1 MTPRPA
7 ALFAAP
13 VLAFALGLSAG
24 LLAPAASYAAP
35 AAGEGAFLATTLNV
49 EASGEVKAAPDQATI
64 TLGVQTQGKTAG
76 DAMTQNRERM
86 AATLAA
92 LKTQGVEAKDIR
104 TTALNLNAQYAYEN
118 GQAPRLT
125 GYQASNEVAITVR
138 DVTKLGA
145 TVDAV
150 TGAGANQ
157 VTGISFGLAD
167 ARPVEDVARRAAVK
181 QLQARAA
188 LYAEATGMKVARLV
202 NLSEG
207 GGYQPGP
214 VRPLPMMAMRKNSAP
229 TPIEP
234 GELTVRIDVSAVYEL
249 AR

>member
-1 MTPRPA
+1 MTA
-7 ALFAAP
+7 ALKALFAAAALSVTAP
-13 VLAFALGLSAG
+13 VIAR
-24 LLAPAASYAAP
+24 AAP
-35 AAGEGAFLATTLNV
+35 GGGETAFLATTLNV
-49 EASGEVKAAPDQATI
+49 EAAGEVKAAPDQATI

-76 DAMTQNRERM
+76 DAMAQNRQRM
-86 AATLAA
+86 AATVAA
-92 LKTQGVEAKDIR
+92 LKSQGVESKDIR

-125 GYQASNEVAITVR
+125 GYQASNEVSITVR
-138 DVTKLGA
+138 DVAKLGA

-167 ARPVEDVARRAAVK
+167 SHPVEDEARRAAVK
-181 QLQARAA
+181 QLQARAE
-188 LYAEATGMKVARLV
+188 LYASAMGLKVARLV

-207 GGYQPGP
+207 GGYQPQP
-214 VRPLPMMAMRKNSAP
+214 IAPRVFAMAKASAP
-229 TPIEP
+229 TPVEP

-249 AR
+249 VK

>member
-1 MTPRPA
+1 MTPA
-7 ALFAAP
+7 FKALFTAVALSLAIPVLAHAAP
-13 VLAFALGLSAG
+13 VG
-24 LLAPAASYAAP
+24 
-35 AAGEGAFLATTLNV
+35 GETAFLATTLNV

-76 DAMTQNRERM
+76 DAMKQNRERM
-86 AATLAA
+86 AATIYA
-92 LKTQGVEAKDIR
+92 LKSQGIEARDIR

-125 GYQASNEVAITVR
+125 GYQASNEVSIIVR
-138 DVTKLGA
+138 DVAKLGA

-157 VTGISFGLAD
+157 VTGISFGLSD
-167 ARPVEDVARRAAVK
+167 AHPVEDEARRAAVK
-181 QLQARAA
+181 QLQARAE
-188 LYAEATGMKVARLV
+188 LYASAMGLKVARLV

-214 VRPLPMMAMRKNSAP
+214 VRPMALMEMRAKSAP
-229 TPIEP
+229 TPVEP
-234 GELTVRIDVSAVYEL
+234 GELTVRIEVSAVYEL
-249 AR
+249 VK